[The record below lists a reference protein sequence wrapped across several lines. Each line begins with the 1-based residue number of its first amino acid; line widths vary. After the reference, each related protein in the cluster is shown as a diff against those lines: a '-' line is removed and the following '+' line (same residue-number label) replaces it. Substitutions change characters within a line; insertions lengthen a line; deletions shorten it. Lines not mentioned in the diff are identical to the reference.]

1 MTTLAFFDY
10 DDTLS
15 CGDSILYWNCFLFE
29 QRPDLR
35 KHRWIVYLG
44 VLLWC
49 LKIISTHTLKRFQL
63 KATSHLTP
71 EERTELARQF
81 VTTVLPKF
89 LFPEMI
95 GRMKSHRE
103 LGHRVVVVSA
113 SADFYMNQELMSLII
128 PCDEVVGTQM
138 EFPESGFIRLPKYTR
153 ENFKGPKKVEL
164 LQSME
169 QFPEYAEGCYA
180 YSDHYSDRFL
190 LEYTQFPQAVNPDK
204 ELEALAVEKNWP
216 IWKPFRLKNGR
227 IRSLWKLQMLLFA
240 KGMEHNFV
248 PSGLAWR
255 SQVLNEWMESWK
267 AWVVG
272 EGSWAQFWRL
282 SQLLKG
288 MPLELAIEEIWLRHD
303 QASLPLISTAQ
314 YLEGDTIGDPHSA
327 PKECLPYC
335 TWKRLRPELINPLE
349 PLMSDVKIPVRGVRE
364 MMALDRRFIEMN
376 LSGSSLSLLKAS
388 PFFEAR
394 LERISQLLKR
404 DYQAEKEIAWAKELS
419 MKSFPS
425 ILELTHFQ
433 ALESAKESVLIREQ
447 FDDINLTKQ
456 VEGQALSV
464 KELESFLHLTK
475 EILAYEVMPQIR
487 FGQVWRFQR
496 GSLDKGASIAEHTW
510 KSLDPNS
517 MTPLVV
523 GQGKQFSQWLQG
535 EVDIDKSSCFEGIH
549 RSALKSQYQS
559 IQTESEDSLDLNEIL
574 REIFKPLFVG
584 SFNEWDF
591 YSKASSE
598 SLSQVLGSLN
608 PMCFDIAMNLLELY
622 ELRAHLGT
630 RA

>member
-35 KHRWIVYLG
+35 KHRWMVYLG
-44 VLLWC
+44 VILWC

-63 KATSHLTP
+63 KATSHLSP
-71 EERTELARQF
+71 DERTELAHQF
-81 VTTVLPKF
+81 VTTVLPRF

-103 LGHRVVVVSA
+103 LGHRVIVVSA

-128 PCDEVVGTQM
+128 PCDEVVGTHM
-138 EFPESGFIRLPKYTR
+138 EFPESGLIRLPKYTR
-153 ENFKGPKKVEL
+153 ENFKGPKKVEV

-169 QFPEYAEGCYA
+169 QFPEYAEGCFA

-190 LEYTQFPQAVNPDK
+190 LEYTEFPQAVNPDK
-204 ELEALAVEKNWP
+204 ELETLALEKNWP

-227 IRSLWKLQMLLFA
+227 TRSLWKLQMLLFA
-240 KGMEHNFV
+240 KGMDHNFV

-255 SQVLNEWMESWK
+255 SQILNEWMESWK
-267 AWVVG
+267 SWIVG
-272 EGSWAQFWRL
+272 DGSWNEFWRY

-303 QASLPLISTAQ
+303 QVSLPLISTAQ
-314 YLEGDTIGDPHSA
+314 YLEGDTIGDSHSS

-335 TWKRLRPELINPLE
+335 TWKPLRPELINPLE
-349 PLMSDVKIPVRGVRE
+349 PSMSDVKIPVRGVRE
-364 MMALDRRFIEMN
+364 MMGLDRRFIEMN
-376 LSGSSLSLLKAS
+376 LSQSSLSLLKAS

-404 DYQAEKEIAWAKELS
+404 DYQADKEIKWAKELN

-425 ILELTHFQ
+425 ILELTNFQ
-433 ALESAKESVLIREQ
+433 ILEDSKEPVLIREN
-447 FDDINLTKQ
+447 FEGINLTKQ
-456 VEGQALSV
+456 VEGQALSAL
-464 KELESFLHLTK
+464 ELESFLHLTK

-496 GSLDKGASIAEHTW
+496 GTSPSDHTW

-523 GQGKQFSQWLQG
+523 GQGQQFSQWLQG
-535 EVDIDKSSCFEGIH
+535 EVDIDKASCFEGIH
-549 RSALKSQYQS
+549 RSTLKTQYQS
-559 IQTESEDSLDLNEIL
+559 IQQSSDETLDFNEIL
-574 REIFKPLFVG
+574 KEIFKPLWVG
-584 SFNEWDF
+584 SFNEWNF
-591 YSKASSE
+591 YAQASSE

-622 ELRAHLGT
+622 ELRTHL
-630 RA
+630 RDQA